1 MAAALTPLDAIDS
14 VNPATCEVLAR
25 FARTALS
32 SVPAVVGNAR
42 EAQRKWAAQPIR
54 HRSALLRS
62 LRATL
67 LARRGELAE
76 AVVLET
82 GKPRVEALFAD
93 VFVALDSAEYCARAA
108 APLLR
113 PERVPHHSSR
123 EGQIRTPRLRA
134 ARSAWHYRFLELSAR
149 HSSQPDY

>member
-32 SVPAVVGNAR
+32 SVPAVVGNA
-42 EAQRKWAAQPIR
+42 WAAQPIR

-108 APLLR
+108 ARLLR
-113 PERVPHHSSR
+113 PERVPHHS
-123 EGQIRTPRLRA
+123 A
-134 ARSAWHYRFLELSAR
+134 AAKAKS
-149 HSSQPDY
+149 